1 MKWRRDPYGPL
12 RVTGTTGRE
21 PAASGVTG
29 RVIELEA
36 ASYQRGSAHVQRI
49 LREAGFATR

>member
-1 MKWRRDPYGPL
+1 MGEVERY
-12 RVTGTTGRE
+12 
-21 PAASGVTG
+21 PA

-49 LREAGFATR
+49 LREAGFTTQ